1 MRADNS
7 GKKSGSQI
15 KLAAVALLALTM
27 LSPLTAK
34 ADCASP
40 AGVEA
45 DMYYNTTYKRVQFCD
60 GTNWINM
67 GVSFAGTVDNLGNH
81 TATQTLDMGG
91 FGITNAGAIT
101 GSSFTGVGAAL
112 TAINASNL
120 GSGTIPN
127 ARFPATLPAVSGAN
141 LTSLNASNLASG
153 TVPTARLGTGTAD
166 GTTYLRGD
174 GTWAAISGGDDLGN
188 HTATQTLVLGTN
200 WINGDSG
207 AEGISVSSTGQVRM
221 DQAGAY
227 DVWIQGGA
235 ATSTEAR
242 NLALLG
248 MESTD
253 TLYLNYASEYAGG
266 TVIGGPITITAGAL
280 SDNSILTADIA
291 PNAVTTAEIAADT
304 ITAADIAANAV
315 TSSELANDAVTIAKL
330 AATGTPSSTTFLR
343 GDNTW
348 AVPAGGAALAVTTA
362 TCTKGG
368 IGNQTCT
375 ATCPATYLRTGCH
388 AQDGGDITPSGTTAC
403 ACTRQNGIECI
414 AFCAK

>member
-1 MRADNS
+1 M
-7 GKKSGSQI
+7 GKKSASLMRLTG
-15 KLAAVALLALTM
+15 VALLALTM
-27 LSPLTAK
+27 LSPQSAK
-34 ADCASP
+34 ADCTTP

-45 DMYYNTTYKRVQFCD
+45 DMYYNTTHKRVQFCD

-81 TATQTLDMGG
+81 TATQALDMGG

-101 GSSFTGVGAAL
+101 AASFTGVGTAL
-112 TAINASNL
+112 TALNASNL

-207 AEGISVSSTGQVRM
+207 AEGISVSTTGQVRI
-221 DQAGAY
+221 DQAGAGNTY
-227 DVWIQGGA
+227 DVWIQGGSGTSG
-235 ATSTEAR
+235 ATR
-242 NLALLG
+242 RLALLG
-248 MESTD
+248 TEAGM
-253 TLYLNYASEYAGG
+253 LHLNYAGEYASGV
-266 TVIGGPITITAGAL
+266 TIGGPITITAGAL
-280 SDNSILTADIA
+280 TDNSILTADIA

-330 AATGTPSSTTFLR
+330 AATGTPGATTFLR

-368 IGNQTCT
+368 IGPQSCT

-403 ACTRQNGIECI
+403 VCTKQNGIECI

>member
-1 MRADNS
+1 MRLT
-7 GKKSGSQI
+7 G
-15 KLAAVALLALTM
+15 VALLALTM
-27 LSPLTAK
+27 LAPLAAK
-34 ADCASP
+34 ADCTTP

-91 FGITNAGAIT
+91 FAITNAGAIT
-101 GSSFTGVGAAL
+101 AASFTGVGTAL
-112 TAINASNL
+112 TALNASNL
-120 GSGTIPN
+120 ASGTIPN

-141 LTSLNASNLASG
+141 LTALNASNLASG
-153 TVPTARLGTGTAD
+153 TVPAARLGTGTAD

-188 HTATQTLVLGTN
+188 HTTTQTLVLGTN

-207 AEGISVSSTGQVRM
+207 AEGISVSTTGQVRI
-221 DQAGAY
+221 DQAGAGNTY

-235 ATSTEAR
+235 GTSGVTR
-242 NLALLG
+242 RLALLG
-248 MESTD
+248 TEAGM
-253 TLYLNYASEYAGG
+253 LYLNYNSEYASG
-266 TVIGGPITITAGAL
+266 VSIGGPITITAGAL

-304 ITAADIAANAV
+304 ITAADIAANAI

-330 AATGTPSSTTFLR
+330 AATGTPGATTFLR

-348 AVPAGGAALAVTTA
+348 AVPAGGAALAVTSA
-362 TCTKGG
+362 TCTKSGL
-368 IGNQTCT
+368 GNQTCT
-375 ATCPATYLRTGCH
+375 VTCPATYLRTGCH
-388 AQDGGDITPSGTTAC
+388 AQDGGDITLSGTTAC
-403 ACTRQNGIECI
+403 VCVKQNGIECI